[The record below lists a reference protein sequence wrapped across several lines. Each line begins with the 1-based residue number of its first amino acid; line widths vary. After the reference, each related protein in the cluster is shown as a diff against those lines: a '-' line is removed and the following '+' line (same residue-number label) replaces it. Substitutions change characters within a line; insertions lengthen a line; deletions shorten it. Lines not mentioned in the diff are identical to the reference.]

1 MQTPASRISAEKAS
15 IRAKDS
21 VAPAPALEVG
31 LGFRIGRLARQLRRK
46 WALELKPLGLSP
58 PQAAIVRGVAGK
70 PGCSLRGLARILGA
84 DPMNVKR
91 CVDELEHLALIRSG
105 HVATDS
111 RPRTLFLTEAG
122 EVMAHD
128 IGRLVE
134 TQQDW
139 LVSSMSLDE
148 VRNLEIGL
156 ERLEAQLG

>member
-1 MQTPASRISAEKAS
+1 
-15 IRAKDS
+15 
-21 VAPAPALEVG
+21 
-31 LGFRIGRLARQLRRK
+31 
-46 WALELKPLGLSP
+46 
-58 PQAAIVRGVAGK
+58 
-70 PGCSLRGLARILGA
+70 
-84 DPMNVKR
+84 MNVKR

-122 EVMAHD
+122 EVMSHD